1 MAQAAVAPESAQP
14 AQFIAGG
21 HVLGFSPDGVFVVG
35 GDHMLK
41 VAFGAARGVTPVS
54 DEPPSGDDQAQ
65 RLGEVTYPN
74 LWPGISVIYQ
84 QPADGIVKSTY
95 YLEPGADAGQ
105 IRLAYNVPVHLEA
118 TGRLL
123 FEFETGQMSESA
135 PVAWQEIAGQRVP
148 VKVSFCLISE
158 REVGFALGAYN
169 PDHSLVIDPTLQWN
183 TFLGSSG
190 GEEGCGIAVDAS
202 GNVYVTG
209 YSDATWGSPVSGFSG
224 DSESDAFV
232 AKLNSGGVLQWNTFL
247 GSSGDEEGYGIAV
260 DASGNV
266 YVTGYSCGDGDW
278 GSSAVNGHAGSCDAF
293 VAKLSNGG
301 ALQWHTFLGSS
312 SDEVGYGIAVDAT
325 GNVYA
330 TGYSEADWGGSPV
343 STHSGSYDVFV
354 AKLSNSG
361 SLTWHTFL
369 GSSST
374 DQSYGI
380 AVDASGNVYA
390 TGYSEATWGSPVNA
404 FSAGIDHE
412 DAFAAKLDSSG
423 NLTWHTFLGSADDD
437 DDTDNDDTGKGIA
450 VDASGNVYV
459 TGYSDAAWGSP
470 VSAFSG
476 DSESDAFVA
485 KLNSSGVRQWHT
497 FLGSSSRDR
506 GYGIAIDGSANVYV
520 TGSSDAT
527 WGSPE
532 IAYAGDSDA
541 FAAELSSS
549 GALAWNAFLGSS
561 SEGDYGYGI
570 AVDASGVYVA
580 GSSYATW
587 GSPVNAHAGGHDDS
601 PWGDEPFADA
611 FVAKLGENL
620 PEMDVSGLGN
630 SITDGDTTPAPADD
644 TDFGSVAVAG
654 GTSAHTFTITNSGNA
669 TLNLTGTP
677 RVTIGG
683 ANAADFTLTTDAAT
697 SVAPSGGTTTF
708 TVTFDPSAN
717 GLRTATIS
725 IANDDADE
733 NPYDF
738 AIQGTGAVSPEMDV
752 SGLGNSITDGDTTPA
767 PADDT
772 DFGSVAVAGGT
783 DAHTFTITN
792 SGNATLNLTDTPRV
806 TIGGANAAD
815 FTLTTDAA
823 TSVAPSGG
831 TTTFTVT
838 FDPSANGLR
847 TATISIA
854 NDDADENPYDFAIQ
868 GEGAAEASRPVPGG
882 GSSGCGVNRVP
893 VPNAGPDQSVCVG
906 ERVFL
911 DGSASYDPDEGIP
924 LNVIM
929 GGISPKYAHQR
940 REDLE
945 FQWAIAVLHYAAGQP
960 VLAVPEG
967 ADVHATMQDLNTE
980 IGSFIPNVAGIY
992 QFDLFVT
999 DDFGDRV
1006 SDRVAITVVECP
1018 DFEPQPEETDVFRF
1032 ERFAVYPNPFDN
1044 EVHFGF
1050 VGDAAADTI
1059 IVTVFDLRSQVIW
1072 EGQATDSAE
1081 LIWDGRSADGQ
1092 LLGSGPYIYR
1102 LILIAE
1108 DITRTQTGAIFLKR

>member
-1 MAQAAVAPESAQP
+1 MCKRRRAHGLIVVLAISSCGLAMAQAAVGLESTQP

-35 GDHMLK
+35 EDHMLK

-54 DEPPSGDDQAQ
+54 DQLPSGDDQAQ
-65 RLGEVTYPN
+65 LLGEITYPN

-84 QPADGIVKSTY
+84 QPAGGIVKSTY
-95 YLEPGADAGQ
+95 HLEPGADAGQ

-190 GEEGCGIAVDAS
+190 GEEGYGIAVDAS

-247 GSSGDEEGYGIAV
+247 GSSGGEEGYGIAV

-437 DDTDNDDTGKGIA
+437 DDTDNNDTGRGIA

-459 TGYSDAAWGSP
+459 TGFSDADWGSP

-497 FLGSSSRDR
+497 FMGSSSRDR

-532 IAYAGDSDA
+532 IDYAGDSDA

-549 GALAWNAFLGSS
+549 GTLAWNAFLGSS
-561 SEGDYGYGI
+561 SEGDSGYGI
-570 AVDASGVYVA
+570 AVDASGNVYVT
-580 GSSYATW
+580 GYSYADW
-587 GSPVNAHAGGHDDS
+587 GSPVSAFSGDS
-601 PWGDEPFADA
+601 ASDA

-630 SITDGDTTPAPADD
+630 SITDGDTTPVPADD

-654 GTSAHTFTITNSGNA
+654 GTNAHTFTITN
-669 TLNLTGTP
+669 P
-677 RVTIGG
+677 
-683 ANAADFTLTTDAAT
+683 
-697 SVAPSGGTTTF
+697 
-708 TVTFDPSAN
+708 
-717 GLRTATIS
+717 
-725 IANDDADE
+725 
-733 NPYDF
+733 
-738 AIQGTGAVSPEMDV
+738 
-752 SGLGNSITDGDTTPA
+752 
-767 PADDT
+767 
-772 DFGSVAVAGGT
+772 
-783 DAHTFTITN
+783 
-792 SGNATLNLTDTPRV
+792 GNATLNLTDTPRV
-806 TIGGANAAD
+806 TISGANAAD

-868 GEGAAEASRPVPGG
+868 GEGAVEASQPGPGG

-893 VPNAGPDQSVCVG
+893 VPNAGPDQSACVG

-924 LNVIM
+924 PNVIM
-929 GGISPKYAHQR
+929 GEVSPKYVQQR

-945 FQWAIAVLHYAAGQP
+945 FQWAIAVLYYAAGQP
-960 VLAVPEG
+960 VLAIPEG
-967 ADVHATMQDLNTE
+967 ADVHATMQDFNTE
-980 IGSFIPNVAGIY
+980 IGSFIPNVPGLY
-992 QFDLFVT
+992 QFDLSVT
-999 DDFGDRV
+999 DDFGDRL

-1018 DFEPQPEETDVFRF
+1018 DFEPLPEEADIFRF

-1044 EVHFGF
+1044 EVHFRF
-1050 VGDAAADTI
+1050 VGDGAADTI
-1059 IVTVFDLRSQVIW
+1059 IVTVFDLRSHLIW

-1081 LIWDGRSADGQ
+1081 LIWDGRGADGQ
-1092 LLGSGPYIYR
+1092 LLASGPYIYR
-1102 LILIAE
+1102 LILVAE
-1108 DITRTQTGAIFLKR
+1108 DITRTQTGTIFLKR